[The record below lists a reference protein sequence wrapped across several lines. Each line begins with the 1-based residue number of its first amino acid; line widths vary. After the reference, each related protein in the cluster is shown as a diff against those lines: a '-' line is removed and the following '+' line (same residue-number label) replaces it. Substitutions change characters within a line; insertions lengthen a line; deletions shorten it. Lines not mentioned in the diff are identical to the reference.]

1 MLLLLTLISFLP
13 LALAANLY
21 VAPTTVNISQPGDVI
36 ILRGVLHVERIH
48 YWNFRR
54 LTFTH
59 GPYGYYV
66 KDSGNLRFNQI
77 VTRDNYESG
86 FHMQGALSSNVISY
100 LDSYGN
106 RDPRNS
112 GENADGIAIKEGKG
126 EGNIVVGSRFWDNPY
141 IGVDFWE
148 FHSKLIIKD
157 SFARG
162 NGYNRWN
169 LANFTGNGN
178 GFKLGGGSA
187 VDILLAGREVVDCIA
202 FGYRANGFT
211 DNSWDSPA
219 PLLTKQSFR
228 SVDAGLVA
236 GARNKNGKIA
246 ASDFLVLADGAR
258 RGATTAWK

>member
-1 MLLLLTLISFLP
+1 MLLLPTLISFLS

-21 VAPTTVNISQPGDVI
+21 VAPTEDPTPDGTSKKPLGDIQATVNISQPGDII
-36 ILRGVLHVERIH
+36 ILRGGTYNLLKNI
-48 YWNFRR
+48 NI
-54 LTFTH
+54 T
-59 GPYGYYV
+59 V
-66 KDSGNLRFNQI
+66 KDSSNLRFNQI

-86 FHMQGALSSNVISY
+86 FHMQGALSNNVISY

-157 SFARG
+157 SLARG

-178 GFKLGGGSA
+178 GFRLGGGSA
-187 VDILLAGREVVDCIA
+187 GDILPAGREVVNCIA
-202 FGYRANGFT
+202 FGNRANGFT

-228 SVDAGLVA
+228 SVDAGLVT

-246 ASDFLVLADGAR
+246 ASDFL
-258 RGATTAWK
+258 